1 MQCAGMSSEAALP
14 VETESD
20 TKCMQLWALRREL
33 ARLLQILHDWC
44 PSQNCLLQ
52 LGLTQILRRLA
63 TFQQHVDAAPSSGSS
78 FSPPCLL
85 ESGSGQ
91 AGAGAG
97 VSDVYVKAATW
108 LSACWAHYGDLVRQQ
123 PADGS
128 SGKSG
133 ELAAQWMGVL
143 ASSEAT
149 VNSGERSIEEV
160 QGLRLHALTCL
171 CLIIGQRD
179 PTGKSSMLA
188 NAANGQ
194 AGPLMSALLG
204 DHVDTQDLAA
214 ALLRHLLL
222 PQAPQTS
229 DAPLLAPAGHPAA
242 GAGDA
247 LMPALMNLL
256 DERDGISRA
265 AGGLAADLVAAT
277 PTNMALQ
284 GVLSRLDASQTP
296 EARRNAMD
304 VISHLLPRCASADAG
319 RRLPEAFVHELAH
332 GLLARLG
339 DEDLAARYQAAGLFR
354 QLPAELVLPT
364 LLEHVASHDGRLR
377 SAAAAALTST
387 LEHGEPADSLSAL
400 MQHLR
405 SAGVLRPEPAPGAR
419 GEAPP
424 PTAGIEQPAGSRQA
438 ERTLDA
444 VARVVQKWSA
454 ELEGAHAWHGLA
466 GVVGG
471 AVLKTPEDPGAV
483 QLLSAAA
490 PALAKTAAGVSRL
503 LGLARHHLTLTG
515 SVFQR
520 LAPLLLLKVL
530 PLSAFDNL
538 EDQDL
543 YATAAAAAP
552 CSERT
557 KTCCDESGPPAS
569 NDNRAEA
576 VAAGGHRDGAGPG
589 EEALGEPPGIA
600 LQLALR
606 MVSGEDADE
615 VRRLSAELAGRL
627 SPQWALCQHW
637 AACYRR
643 V

>member
-1 MQCAGMSSEAALP
+1 MDVLTESVSQHSIRLGRAVDLVLGADKKGFQRASLAFDRHQQDSLLPALQALKEEATSRQLEVAGFDPLFSPLLEQVSRNKSCSQQRQIFRVVSWLLRHGDAAVVVNRIAGFLEHPDKRLQLSAALSLRSLID
-14 VETESD
+14 EITLSGNEALLDILQKHFFEWTE
-20 TKCMQLWALRREL
+20 
-33 ARLLQILHDWC
+33 RLMEI
-44 PSQNCLLQ
+44 
-52 LGLTQILRRLA
+52 I
-63 TFQQHVDAAPSSGSS
+63 APSNQGNSAQGSKALPTRIATTAAETVLAMTTCLT
-78 FSPPCLL
+78 SPVTSIRQSVASA
-85 ESGSGQ
+85 E
-91 AGAGAG
+91 GAG

-222 PQAPQTS
+222 PQ
-229 DAPLLAPAGHPAA
+229 
-242 GAGDA
+242 
-247 LMPALMNLL
+247 
-256 DERDGISRA
+256 
-265 AGGLAADLVAAT
+265 
-277 PTNMALQ
+277 
-284 GVLSRLDASQTP
+284 
-296 EARRNAMD
+296 
-304 VISHLLPRCASADAG
+304 
-319 RRLPEAFVHELAH
+319 
-332 GLLARLG
+332 
-339 DEDLAARYQAAGLFR
+339 
-354 QLPAELVLPT
+354 
-364 LLEHVASHDGRLR
+364 
-377 SAAAAALTST
+377 
-387 LEHGEPADSLSAL
+387 
-400 MQHLR
+400 
-405 SAGVLRPEPAPGAR
+405 
-419 GEAPP
+419 
-424 PTAGIEQPAGSRQA
+424 
-438 ERTLDA
+438 
-444 VARVVQKWSA
+444 
-454 ELEGAHAWHGLA
+454 
-466 GVVGG
+466 
-471 AVLKTPEDPGAV
+471 
-483 QLLSAAA
+483 
-490 PALAKTAAGVSRL
+490 
-503 LGLARHHLTLTG
+503 
-515 SVFQR
+515 
-520 LAPLLLLKVL
+520 VL

-615 VRRLSAELAGRL
+615 VRRLSGRGCDVRCVGKE
-627 SPQWALCQHW
+627 QGW
-637 AACYRR
+637 
-643 V
+643 